1 MWEDGMGSAGSE
13 FDHVVVG
20 AGSAGCVIARRLVD
34 AGRSVALV
42 EAGGR
47 DDNPAIHDPGRAWE
61 LWNSEVDY
69 AYTTE
74 PQVHAAGT
82 AVFWPRGK
90 VLGGSGSLNGMI
102 YVRGHRADYD
112 NWAYNGAAGWS
123 YDEVLPYF
131 RRSEDFEDGAS
142 HYHGVG
148 GPLPVTRNH
157 DPNPVSVAF
166 VEACTEYGL
175 PYNDDCNGA
184 EMLGAGF
191 AHRNIRGGKRAT
203 AWTAFVL
210 PVLDHPLLTVLTRAL
225 VTRVLFDGSG
235 RAVGVEVSRDGVI
248 SQLRAGGDVIVSGGV
263 IGSAQLLLLSG
274 IGAAE
279 DLRALDIPVLADLP
293 GVGANLHDHILTTV
307 VWESRRPV
315 PDGRANKLEAQF
327 FAVSDPAM
335 AASDLQPLMSHVPLP
350 VAGYD
355 VPAEGSGYSVLAG
368 VIRPL
373 SRGRLQL
380 RSADPAQ
387 APALDPCYLAEPA
400 DLKALAAAVRM
411 TREIAGQHAL
421 AGWRGREVA
430 PGPGVRTSAEI
441 AAYIRRALLS
451 YHHQVGTCRMG
462 IDRLAVVDPSLRVHG
477 VPGLRVA
484 DASVMPAV
492 ISGNTNAATIMIG
505 ERCADIILTATGVS
519 ARAAAAASQT
529 RAAPAS

>member
-1 MWEDGMGSAGSE
+1 MESAGSE

-20 AGSAGCVIARRLVD
+20 AGSAGCAIARRLVD

-69 AYTTE
+69 AYATE

-82 AVFWPRGK
+82 TVFWPRGK

-102 YVRGHRADYD
+102 YVRGHRADYG

-142 HYHGVG
+142 QYHGAG

-184 EMLGAGF
+184 EILGAGL
-191 AHRNIRGGKRAT
+191 AQRNIRGGKRAT

-210 PVLDHPLLTVLTRAL
+210 PVLGNPLLTVLTCAL

-235 RAVGVEVSRDGVI
+235 RAVGVEMSRDGVI
-248 SQLRAGGDVIVSGGV
+248 SQLRAGGDVILSGGV

-279 DLRALDIPVLADLP
+279 DLRALGIPVRADLP

-315 PDGRANKLEAQF
+315 PGGRANKLEAQL
-327 FAVSDPAM
+327 FAASDPAM
-335 AASDLQPLMSHVPLP
+335 AAPDLQPLMSHVPLP

-355 VPAEGSGYSVLAG
+355 VPAEGSGYSVL
-368 VIRPL
+368 
-373 SRGRLQL
+373 SRRH
-380 RSADPAQ
+380 P
-387 APALDPCYLAEPA
+387 PAEPGS
-400 DLKALAAAVRM
+400 AAA
-411 TREIAGQHAL
+411 AL
-421 AGWRGREVA
+421 CG
-430 PGPGVRTSAEI
+430 PGPGPGPGSVLP
-441 AAYIRRALLS
+441 RRARRPQRS
-451 YHHQVGTCRMG
+451 GGRRADDPRDRQPAGPG
-462 IDRLAVVDPSLRVHG
+462 RLAGPRGRTGTRCTNWRGDRRVHPAG
-477 VPGLRVA
+477 AAQLPPPGRHLPDGRRPAGRRGPVPEGARRAGAAGRRRLRHA
-484 DASVMPAV
+484 
-492 ISGNTNAATIMIG
+492 GRHLG
-505 ERCADIILTATGVS
+505 
-519 ARAAAAASQT
+519 
-529 RAAPAS
+529 

>member
-1 MWEDGMGSAGSE
+1 MGSAGGE

-20 AGSAGCVIARRLVD
+20 AGSAGCAIARRLVD

-42 EAGGR
+42 EAGGQ

-69 AYTTE
+69 AYATE

-82 AVFWPRGK
+82 TVFWPRGK

-102 YVRGHRADYD
+102 YVRGHHADYD
-112 NWAYNGAAGWS
+112 NWAHNGAAGWS

-142 HYHGVG
+142 QYHGAG

-184 EMLGAGF
+184 EILGAGF

-210 PVLDHPLLTVLTRAL
+210 PVLGNPLLTVLTCAF

-235 RAVGVEVSRDGVI
+235 RAVGVEMSRDGVI
-248 SQLRAGGDVIVSGGV
+248 SQLRAGGDVILSGGV
-263 IGSAQLLLLSG
+263 IGSAQLMLLSG
-274 IGAAE
+274 IGAAK
-279 DLRALDIPVLADLP
+279 DLRALDIPVRADLP

-315 PDGRANKLEAQF
+315 PGARANKLEAQL
-327 FAVSDPAM
+327 FAASDPAM
-335 AASDLQPLMSHVPLP
+335 ATPDLQPLMSHVPLP

-387 APALDPCYLAEPA
+387 APVLDPCYLAEPA
-400 DLKALAAAVRM
+400 DLSALVAAVRM
-411 TREIAGQHAL
+411 TREIGSQHAL
-421 AGWRGREVA
+421 VGWRGCEVA
-430 PGPGVRTSAEI
+430 PGPGVRTNEEI
-441 AAYIRRALLS
+441 AAYIRQALLS

-462 IDRLAVVDPSLRVHG
+462 VDRLAVVDPSLRVHG

-492 ISGNTNAATIMIG
+492 TSGNTNAATIMIG
-505 ERCADIILTATGVS
+505 ERCADIILTGTDVP
-519 ARAAAAASQT
+519 ARAAAASETPRGQIG
-529 RAAPAS
+529 

>member
-1 MWEDGMGSAGSE
+1 MGSAGSE

-20 AGSAGCVIARRLVD
+20 AGSAGCAIARRLVD

-47 DDNPAIHDPGRAWE
+47 DDNPAIRDPGRAWE

-82 AVFWPRGK
+82 RVFWPRGK

-102 YVRGHRADYD
+102 YVRGHHADYD

-142 HYHGVG
+142 QYHGTG

-175 PYNDDCNGA
+175 PYNGDCNGA
-184 EMLGAGF
+184 EMLGAGL

-210 PVLDHPLLTVLTRAL
+210 PVLGNPPLTVLTCAL

-235 RAVGVEVSRDGVI
+235 RVVGVEMSRDGVI
-248 SQLRAGGDVIVSGGV
+248 SQLHAGGEVFLSGGV
-263 IGSAQLLLLSG
+263 IGSAQLMLLSG
-274 IGAAE
+274 IGAGG
-279 DLRALDIPVLADLP
+279 DLRALDGP
-293 GVGANLHDHILTTV
+293 
-307 VWESRRPV
+307 
-315 PDGRANKLEAQF
+315 
-327 FAVSDPAM
+327 
-335 AASDLQPLMSHVPLP
+335 
-350 VAGYD
+350 
-355 VPAEGSGYSVLAG
+355 
-368 VIRPL
+368 
-373 SRGRLQL
+373 RGR
-380 RSADPAQ
+380 
-387 APALDPCYLAEPA
+387 
-400 DLKALAAAVRM
+400 
-411 TREIAGQHAL
+411 TGT
-421 AGWRGREVA
+421 
-430 PGPGVRTSAEI
+430 GVRTREEI

-492 ISGNTNAATIMIG
+492 TSGNTNAATIMIG
-505 ERCADIILTATGVS
+505 ERCADIILTAADVPT
-519 ARAAAAASQT
+519 RAAAASETPREPNA
-529 RAAPAS
+529 